1 MIFYGIE
8 LATGTQAIN
17 LVVERGNVNPTFTV
31 GTAPDNIGRLFF
43 NTVDNI
49 LYVWG
54 NSQWDPLGFQGI
66 SGGYVATVNG
76 KSGNVV
82 ITADDILPQIP
93 IATPTTLGLVKIGTG
108 LSINSSGL
116 LTTTVGS
123 GGSVDLSA
131 YAPINSPVLTG
142 VPQSPTATTGT
153 NTTQIATT
161 AFVHSAISS
170 SSYSLSPIDYIN
182 VSGHNSSA
190 VLSNGKLYTTSGN
203 AGGNGAHTSG
213 RFISSPPAFG
223 LNNFQQVVFPFT
235 SSPVVKTGGY
245 RHNVA
250 YALMGNGELYTW
262 GENNHGQCGLG
273 HTITVPYPTLAQT
286 NVVDVF
292 DHPTNGEFGLAN
304 KLIIKKTDGFL
315 YAAGYNGYGQLGVG
329 DTVNKTTFTK
339 ITSLGTDIKSV
350 WNLGS
355 TFGCTV
361 VCKTDDSIW
370 VAGRNNYGQLGTG
383 DTTLKNTF
391 VDVTANWGGNIGEVL
406 KVSFTCG
413 GSSNGSDQYSYG
425 LMAILRKNSSD
436 VTAVYTCGNNSY
448 GAIGNSSTTSTSTPF
463 LVPNSNSVKD
473 IAVFGAHAQ
482 TIQML
487 NNDGSLYAWG
497 YNGLG
502 CVGNGTSASPIT
514 VPTLVQNGVKRLL
527 SDGQATYLYGWY
539 TQAFIEKTD
548 NAIYAVGYDDST
560 GYTGTGLT
568 STVTSYTRVR
578 LPPGI
583 RVKFLGSTAT
593 TTHGKAYILV
603 TEENRMYAWGYN
615 GHAAIT
621 GNGGGSCAVPSAYA
635 LRGIGE

>member
-66 SGGYVATVNG
+66 SGGYVSTVNG

-82 ITADDILPQIP
+82 ITSDDILPLIP
-93 IATPTTLGLVKIGTG
+93 IATSTTLGLVKIGTG

-142 VPQSPTATTGT
+142 VPQAPTATPGT

-161 AFVHSAISS
+161 GFVHSAISS

-203 AGGNGAHTSG
+203 AGANGPHTSG
-213 RFISSPPAFG
+213 RFISSPPSFG

-273 HTITVPYPTLAQT
+273 HTASVPYPTLAQT

-329 DTVNKTTFTK
+329 DTANKSTFTK

-355 TFGCTV
+355 NFGCTV

-370 VAGRNNYGQLGTG
+370 VAGLNNYGQLGTG
-383 DTTLKNTF
+383 DTTTKTSF
-391 VDVTANWGGNIGEVL
+391 VDVTANWGGNIGEVV

-413 GSSNGSDQYSYG
+413 GSSNGSDQYAYG
-425 LMAILRKNSSD
+425 FMAMLRKNSSD

-448 GAIGNSSTTSTSTPF
+448 GAIGNSSTTSRSTPF

-527 SDGQATYLYGWY
+527 SDGQATHLYGWY

-578 LPPGI
+578 LPPDI

-621 GNGGGSCAVPSAYA
+621 GTGGGSCAVPSAYA
-635 LRGIGE
+635 LRAIGE